1 MKEYTGDRIR
11 NVAIVGHGGAGT
23 TSVTEALLY
32 RSGAISR
39 MCKVED
45 GATTTDYEPEEI
57 KRGVSVNATLAPV
70 EWRDSKINFIDTPGF
85 ADFVAEVK
93 GAFRA
98 VDSAL
103 IVVCATSGVQVGTEQ
118 CWKLA
123 EEAHLPRIV
132 FVNKMDRENA
142 DYDSILDNLRSKFG
156 KRVLPLELPLG
167 KEQDFCGVID
177 VFKMKAYKAN
187 GNGSDEIDI
196 PEDMLEWAKDA
207 HDKMVEAAVEAD
219 DDCMMRYLD
228 GETISDEEIK
238 NCLIKGIRQAIIFP
252 IICGSA
258 YKNIGLGRL
267 MNAVIDYTYPAILND
282 YTVTDLKSNEEV
294 KRDSNAPMAAMVF
307 KTTSD
312 PFVGRLS
319 FIRVFSGQ
327 IKSDSTVYNA
337 SREQEEK
344 VGTVFTMLGKTQ
356 IPMKSINAGDI
367 GVVSKLQF
375 TATGDTLSEKSSP
388 VQFAPIDFPLP
399 MYTRA
404 IYAKKKGDEEKIA
417 NALNRLMDED
427 PTIIVSRN
435 PVTKETLISGMGDQ
449 HIEIIMER
457 MQRKFGVEAIL
468 KAPIIEYRETI
479 RGSSQVEGKHKKQS
493 GGHGQYGHVV
503 IKMEPLAPGAGFEFV
518 DKIFGG
524 AVPRQY
530 IPAVEKGLKESMEHG
545 VLADYPVVDV
555 RITLID
561 GSYHTVDSS
570 EMAFKIASNQAF
582 KKASEQAKPVLM
594 EPYYT
599 LNVYCAE
606 SMMGDV
612 IGDLNTKRGRILGM
626 QSQEDGI
633 SCVTAQVPYAEIT
646 EYAVDLRALT
656 QGMGTFDMKFDHYE
670 DVPQKL
676 AEKVIEERRA
686 LKVNEKEK

>member
-57 KRGVSVNATLAPV
+57 KRKVSVNATLAPV
-70 EWRDSKINFIDTPGF
+70 EWRDSKIKFIETPGV
-85 ADFVAEVK
+85 ADFVAAVK

-123 EEAHLPRIV
+123 EEAGLPRIV

-142 DYDSILDNLRSKFG
+142 DYDAILENLRSKFG

-167 KEQDFCGVID
+167 KEAAFEGVID
-177 VFKMKAYKAN
+177 VYKMKAYRAQ
-187 GNGSDEIDI
+187 GNSSEEMEI
-196 PEDMLEWAKDA
+196 PADMLTWAQAA

-219 DDCMMRYLD
+219 DDCMLRYLE

-238 NCLIKGIRQAIIFP
+238 KCLIKGIRNAIIFP
-252 IICGSA
+252 VICGSA

-267 MNAVIDYTYPAILND
+267 MNAIIDYTYPGILND
-282 YTVTDLKSNEEV
+282 FIVTNEKTGEEEI
-294 KRDSNAPMAAMVF
+294 RDANAPTAALVF

-319 FIRVFSGQ
+319 FFRVFSG
-327 IKSDSTVYNA
+327 KLVSDSTVYNS
-337 SREQEEK
+337 SREKDERI
-344 VGTVFTMLGKTQ
+344 GALFTMQGKTQ
-356 IPMKSINAGDI
+356 IPLKEISAGDI
-367 GVVSKLQF
+367 GVVSKLQY
-375 TATGDTLSEKSSP
+375 TATGDTISDKASP
-388 VQFAPIDFPLP
+388 VVFAPIAFPLP

-404 IYAKKKGDEEKIA
+404 IYAKKKGEEEKIST
-417 NALNRLMDED
+417 ALNRLMEED
-427 PTIIVSRN
+427 PTIIITKN
-435 PVTKETLISGMGDQ
+435 TVTKETLISGMGDQ

-457 MQRKFGVEAIL
+457 MLRKFGVEAEL

-479 RGSSQVEGKHKKQS
+479 RGSAEVEGKHKKQS

-503 IKMEPLAPGAGFEFV
+503 IKMEPLPPGSGFEFV

-530 IPAVEKGLKESMEHG
+530 IPAVEKGMRESLEHG
-545 VLADYPVVDV
+545 ILAGYPVVDV
-555 RITLID
+555 RITLVD

-582 KKASEQAKPVLM
+582 KKACEIAKPVLM
-594 EPYYT
+594 
-599 LNVYCAE
+599 
-606 SMMGDV
+606 
-612 IGDLNTKRGRILGM
+612 
-626 QSQEDGI
+626 
-633 SCVTAQVPYAEIT
+633 
-646 EYAVDLRALT
+646 
-656 QGMGTFDMKFDHYE
+656 
-670 DVPQKL
+670 
-676 AEKVIEERRA
+676 
-686 LKVNEKEK
+686 

>member
-1 MKEYTGDRIR
+1 MKEYTGDKIR

-57 KRGVSVNATLAPV
+57 KRKVSVNATLAPV
-70 EWRDSKINFIDTPGF
+70 EWRDTKINFIDTPGF

-123 EEAHLPRIV
+123 EEAGLPRII

-142 DYDSILDNLRSKFG
+142 DFDSILDNLRGKFG
-156 KRVLPLELPLG
+156 KHVLPLQLPLG
-167 KEQDFCGVID
+167 KEENFQGIID
-177 VFKMKAYKAN
+177 LYKMKAYRAN
-187 GNGSDEIDI
+187 GNGSDEIEI
-196 PEDMLEWAKDA
+196 PDEYKEAAAAA
-207 HDKMVEAAVEAD
+207 HEKMVEAAVEAD
-219 DDCMMRYLD
+219 DDCMMRYLE
-228 GETISDEEIK
+228 GEEISDEEIMK
-238 NCLIKGIRQAIIFP
+238 CLIKGIRQAIIYP
-252 IICGSA
+252 MLCGSA

-267 MNAVIDYTYPAILND
+267 MNAIIDFTYPAILND
-282 YTVTDLKSNEEV
+282 YIVMDKETGEEEV
-294 KRDSNAPMAAMVF
+294 RDANAPMAALVF

-319 FIRVFSGQ
+319 YFRVFSGS
-327 IKSDSTVYNA
+327 IKADSVVYN
-337 SREQEEK
+337 SRREEEERIANI
-344 VGTVFTMLGKTQ
+344 FTMRGKTQ
-356 IPMKSINAGDI
+356 IPMKQVPAGDI
-367 GVVSKLQF
+367 GVVAKLQY
-375 TATGDTLSEKSSP
+375 TSTGDTLCDKNSEVEFP
-388 VQFAPIDFPLP
+388 PINFPLP

-404 IYAKKKGDEEKIA
+404 IYPKKKGDEDKIMS
-417 NALNRLMDED
+417 ALNRLMDED
-427 PTIIVSRN
+427 PTIIVTKN

-449 HIEIIMER
+449 HIDIIMER
-457 MQRKFGVEAIL
+457 MQRKFGVEAVL

-479 RGSSQVEGKHKKQS
+479 RGSAEVEGKHKKQS

-503 IKMEPLAPGAGFEFV
+503 IKMEPLPPGGGFEFV

-530 IPAVEKGLKESMEHG
+530 IPAVEKGMREAMEKG
-545 VLADYPVVDV
+545 ILAGYPVVDM
-555 RITLID
+555 RITLLD

-570 EMAFKIASNQAF
+570 EMAFKTASNIAF
-582 KKASEQAKPVLM
+582 KKAMEQCKPVLL
-594 EPYYT
+594 EPIYS
-599 LNVYCAE
+599 LNVTCAD

-612 IGDLNTKRGRILGM
+612 IGDLNSKRGRILGM
-626 QSQEDGI
+626 QSVED
-633 SCVTAQVPYAEIT
+633 SLSVVNAQVPYAEIS
-646 EYAVDLRALT
+646 EYAVDLRAIT
-656 QGMGTFDMKFDHYE
+656 QGQGTFEMKFDHYE
-670 DVPQKL
+670 DVPPKM
-676 AEKVIEERRA
+676 AEKIIAEH
-686 LKVNEKEK
+686 KEA